1 MLVALVLDCFGALR
15 SKFVFSKVLLQKVVQ
30 QCTNDTNSSQWSNIR
45 PDRCSHR
52 THYVPGQFK
61 SQPTSSHSNLNQLRG
76 HRSRW
81 EVRPRDYRGT
91 FQSGS
96 RFPRVQVANV

>member
-1 MLVALVLDCFGALR
+1 MLVARVLDCFGALR
-15 SKFVFSKVLLQKVVQ
+15 SKFIFRRSFSRKWFKNVRMTPIARVVQ
-30 QCTNDTNSSQWSNIR
+30 Y